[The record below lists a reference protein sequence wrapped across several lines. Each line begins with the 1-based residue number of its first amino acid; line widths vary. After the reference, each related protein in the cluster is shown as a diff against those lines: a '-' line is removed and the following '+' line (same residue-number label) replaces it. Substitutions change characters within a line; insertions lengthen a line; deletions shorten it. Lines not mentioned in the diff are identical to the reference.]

1 MSGLHGGPAESGA
14 NDREV
19 VQETQAYGGINPYAH
34 QTDQI
39 AGRGLDIRPYSKG
52 IDTGCV
58 VCHSSARLLS
68 SPAPQTNARA
78 DDAVRSTADRARP
91 GRYCRP
97 GWQKGPGGQA
107 QGAVGQC
114 GLQVWRDRMSGRGRG
129 SLEMQGVEVSSCRG
143 EENRGSEKVD

>member
-19 VQETQAYGGINPYAH
+19 VQETQAYGGINPYVH

-58 VCHSSARLLS
+58 VCVFRSFVQL
-68 SPAPQTNARA
+68 AP
-78 DDAVRSTADRARP
+78 TAN
-91 GRYCRP
+91 
-97 GWQKGPGGQA
+97 
-107 QGAVGQC
+107 QC
-114 GLQVWRDRMSGRGRG
+114 KS
-129 SLEMQGVEVSSCRG
+129 
-143 EENRGSEKVD
+143 